1 MSLAK
6 FRLVNYLIYNKEV
19 ELKTLIILVMLMIG
33 KFFKMEQGN
42 KVDCAYKN

>member
-1 MSLAK
+1 MSSVKLG
-6 FRLVNYLIYNKEV
+6 LVNYLIYNKEA